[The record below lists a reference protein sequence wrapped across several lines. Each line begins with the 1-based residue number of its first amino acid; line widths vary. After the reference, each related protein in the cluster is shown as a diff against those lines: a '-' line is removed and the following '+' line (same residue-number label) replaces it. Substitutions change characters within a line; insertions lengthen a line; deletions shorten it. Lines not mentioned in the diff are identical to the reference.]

1 MFYTLVFA
9 NQSNQSKKN
18 IKKIKHI
25 LIKNMY
31 DFLFGDPQ
39 ELKRGNHILIIS
51 IFSNYGEVKSSFLC
65 YVSIIFFFML
75 FFIIIF
81 SFLFFV
87 FIIFYFSFLW
97 AFSNNCSLFFFWFF
111 TCMCVCFSHMPNSSL
126 LLFIINYYLYVIYY
140 IRHTHLF

>member
-1 MFYTLVFA
+1 MVRSSWINT
-9 NQSNQSKKN
+9 NQSKKLL
-18 IKKIKHI
+18 KKIKHI

-31 DFLFGDPQ
+31 DFLFGLPQ
-39 ELKRGNHILIIS
+39 KLKTDARILIIS

-65 YVSIIFFFML
+65 YVSVIFFFML
-75 FFIIIF
+75 FYIIF
-81 SFLFFV
+81 FFLFFM

-97 AFSNNCSLFFFWFF
+97 AFSNNCSLLFFWFF

-126 LLFIINYYLYVIYY
+126 LLFPINYYLYVIYY

>member
-1 MFYTLVFA
+1 MIHYLRSVPLL
-9 NQSNQSKKN
+9 NQK
-18 IKKIKHI
+18 ILKKIKHI

-31 DFLFGDPQ
+31 DILFGLPQ
-39 ELKRGNHILIIS
+39 ELKTDAHILIIS
-51 IFSNYGEVKSSFLC
+51 IFSNYGEVKSSFWC
-65 YVSIIFFFML
+65 CVSAIFFFMFFFYHIF
-75 FFIIIF
+75 FFI
-81 SFLFFV
+81 FV

-126 LLFIINYYLYVIYY
+126 LLFPINYYLYVIYY

>member
-1 MFYTLVFA
+1 MIP
-9 NQSNQSKKN
+9 QP
-18 IKKIKHI
+18 IKKKHKKYKHI

-31 DFLFGDPQ
+31 DFSVGHLQ
-39 ELKRGNHILIIS
+39 ELKKAPHILIIS
-51 IFSNYGEVKSSFLC
+51 IFSNYGEVKSSFLYC
-65 YVSIIFFFML
+65 CFGYILFYVV
-75 FFIIIF
+75 FIIIF
-81 SFLFFV
+81 FFLFFV

-126 LLFIINYYLYVIYY
+126 LLFLINYYLYVIYY